1 MPTGQLH
8 PVIRYIRK
16 LAGAGQGGESTDGQL
31 LGRFV
36 KNRDESAFAA
46 IVERHG
52 PMVLSVCRR
61 LLHGANDVDDV
72 FQAVFLVLVRKA
84 GSIGKPELLAN
95 WLYGVTCRT
104 AVKARGEAFRRQARL
119 KEMVDMPA
127 TEAISDPGWQA
138 LRPLLDEELKC
149 LPDKYRAP
157 LVLCYLQGKTY
168 TEAARILG
176 WAEGTVSGRLA
187 RGRELLRVRLTRRG
201 LTLSGAALATLL
213 TQNAARATL
222 VPVALAANTVQA
234 ALLVAAGN
242 SLAAGV
248 ISTQVATLT
257 EGVLQAMFV
266 TKLKIAAA
274 VILAMGVLGMGGGA
288 FTFNTWAN
296 EKVQDKKEAE
306 KPNEKQKPIVEAA
319 VDASAPKGGEK
330 QKADPKQAQPKRAM
344 TMKDA
349 LATEIKFERMD
360 DPKLTLGDF
369 LEQISDTYNLTFDV
383 NEIAFRADGGVPNG
397 DILSLPIAE
406 KPIPRMAG
414 IKVSTLLRKVL
425 SRIPS
430 QTGATFVFRPNLTLI
445 EITTEAALREELQ
458 LHLPVSTGG
467 DEDARVPALLPLV
480 FISIDKAP
488 LEDAL
493 KEISASTGYNIV
505 LDRNKVNKEKAQVTA
520 ELSNVPVDTAV
531 RILADL
537 ADMDVVKLD
546 NVLYVTTREN
556 AERLQ
561 KQKNKLKVPEAP
573 KANQAGM

>member
-36 KNRDESAFAA
+36 KDRDESAFAA

-127 TEAISDPGWQA
+127 TEAISDPGWQE

-187 RGRELLRVRLTRRG
+187 RGRDLLRARLTRRG

-213 TQNAARATL
+213 THNAARATL
-222 VPVALAANTVQA
+222 VPAALAANTVQA

-257 EGVLQAMFV
+257 EGVLQAMFL

-274 VILAMGVLGMGGGA
+274 VMLTLGVLGAGGGA
-288 FTFNTWAN
+288 FTFNSWAKEEGLEKKEGVKAKTEPKSEPAQAEVGAPTAAVN
-296 EKVQDKKEAE
+296 EKPADKL
-306 KPNEKQKPIVEAA
+306 P
-319 VDASAPKGGEK
+319 GG
-330 QKADPKQAQPKRAM
+330 KRA
-344 TMKDA
+344 KNFRDA
-349 LATEIKFERMD
+349 LNQEIEFNGLN
-360 DPKLTLGDF
+360 DPKLTLGEF
-369 LEQISDTYNLTFDV
+369 LEQLSQRYSVTFMVTEAAFKEESVLDV
-383 NEIAFRADGGVPNG
+383 LGY
-397 DILSLPIAE
+397 PIAE
-406 KPIPRMAG
+406 KPLPKMSGVRLKTILG
-414 IKVSTLLRKVL
+414 HVL
-425 SRIPS
+425 SRLPS
-430 QTGATFVFRPNLTLI
+430 VSPGVFIIRRDMI
-445 EITTEAALREELQ
+445 EITTQSAIRAELG
-458 LHLPVSTGG
+458 HMGNDPVF
-467 DEDARVPALLPLV
+467 PLV
-480 FISIDKAP
+480 HASFKKSS

-493 KEISASTGYNIV
+493 QELSDSTGFNIV
-505 LDRNKVNKEKAQVTA
+505 LDTRKLESGKTTAMVTA
-520 ELSNVPVDTAV
+520 NLQNVPVDTAV
-531 RILADL
+531 RILADMS
-537 ADMDVVKLD
+537 DMRAVLLD
-546 NVLYVTTREN
+546 NVLYVTSKEN
-556 AERLQ
+556 ADRLQ
-561 KQKNKLKVPEAP
+561 AEQDKRRESETPRPGPIAP
-573 KANQAGM
+573 QGRGAGA

>member
-36 KNRDESAFAA
+36 KNRDERAFAA

-127 TEAISDPGWQA
+127 TEAISDPGWQE

-157 LVLCYLQGKTY
+157 LVLCYLQGRTY
-168 TEAARILG
+168 TEAARILS

-187 RGRELLRVRLTRRG
+187 RGRDLLRARLTRRG

-213 TQNAARATL
+213 THNAASATL
-222 VPVALAANTVQA
+222 VPAALAANTVQA

-288 FTFNTWAN
+288 FTFNSWAN
-296 EKVQDKKEAE
+296 EKGQDKKEAE
-306 KPNEKQKPIVEAA
+306 KPNEKQQPIVEAA

-369 LEQISDTYNLTFDV
+369 LEQMSDTYNLTFDV
-383 NEIAFRADGGVPNG
+383 NEPAFRAEVGNSDV
-397 DILSLPIAE
+397 LSAPIAE

-425 SRIPS
+425 SRIQS
-430 QTGATFVFRPNLTLI
+430 QSGATFVFRPNLNLI

-467 DEDARVPALLPLV
+467 DEDARIPALLPLV
-480 FISIDKAP
+480 LISLDKAP
-488 LEDAL
+488 LENAL
-493 KEISASTGYNIV
+493 KEISSSTGYNIV
-505 LDRNKVNKEKAQVTA
+505 LDRNKLNKEKAQVTA
-520 ELSNVPVDTAV
+520 DLSNVPVDTAV

-573 KANQAGM
+573 KANPAGM